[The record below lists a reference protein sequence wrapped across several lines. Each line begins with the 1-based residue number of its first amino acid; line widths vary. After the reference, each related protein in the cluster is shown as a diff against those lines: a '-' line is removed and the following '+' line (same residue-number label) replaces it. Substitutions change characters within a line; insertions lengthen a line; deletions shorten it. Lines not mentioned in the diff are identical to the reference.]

1 MFIGDLSGRSRSDAC
16 PGALQVHA
24 AADGGLARIRIPGGA
39 VTAYQ
44 LRVVAAAARELGSG
58 VIELTSRA
66 NLQVRGLQVRG
77 LAGREV
83 RAGDQGPSGAPDFA
97 ARMAAA
103 GLLPSATHERVRNIV
118 ASPLAGRAPESR
130 LDVRP
135 LVAEL
140 DRELCARPML
150 ADLPGRFLFALDDG
164 SGDMPVLGAD
174 VTLLPDVPDVAL
186 LLAGADRGLRVPAG
200 SAVAGLLAVAEAF
213 LAERAEQGSG
223 AWRLAE
229 LADGPARVAARAAS
243 AEPRLRLSASAVR
256 PAGAAAARATGT
268 VGTVAQ
274 RDGRCALIVLAPL
287 GRLTVA
293 QVEALARAAEVG
305 GGNGGGNGG
314 GEVRV
319 TPWRAIVVPDL
330 PPPAVGELRVSLTDA
345 GLVGDPASPWLGLTA
360 CTGRPGCAKALADV
374 HTDLHTHVG
383 AGGSADL
390 SGDAVRSPTG
400 KGDLLPVHW
409 AGCERR
415 CGRPRG
421 RVVDV
426 IATEDGYRVELD
438 GVSRTF
444 ADAEQTSAAVAATRE
459 GT

>member
-1 MFIGDLSGRSRSDAC
+1 M
-16 PGALQVHA
+16 HA

-39 VTAYQ
+39 VTAHQ

-66 NLQVRGLQVRG
+66 NLQVRGL
-77 LAGREV
+77 REV

-118 ASPLAGRAPESR
+118 ASPLAGRGPESR

-174 VTLLPDVPDVAL
+174 VTLLPDVPDVPDVAL

-268 VGTVAQ
+268 AGMVGTVAQ

-287 GRLTVA
+287 GRLTAA
-293 QVEALARAAEVG
+293 QVEALARAAE
-305 GGNGGGNGG
+305 NGG

-330 PPPAVGELRVSLTDA
+330 PPPAVGELRASLTDA

-374 HTDLHTHVG
+374 HTHVHTDVHTDVG